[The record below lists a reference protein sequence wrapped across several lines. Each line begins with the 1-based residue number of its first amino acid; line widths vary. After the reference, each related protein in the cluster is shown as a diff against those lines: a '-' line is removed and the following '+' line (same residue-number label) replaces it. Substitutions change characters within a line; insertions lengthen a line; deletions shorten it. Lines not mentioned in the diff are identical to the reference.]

1 MTKIKLDFDQLKRTR
16 MAMMMGL
23 HPGYPEDWPT
33 EIIDRLIEGEQKNG
47 FEWLMT
53 EIKKV
58 LG

>member
-16 MAMMMGL
+16 MAMLMGL
-23 HPGYPEDWPT
+23 DPAFPGEWPI
-33 EIIDRLIEGEQKNG
+33 EIIDGLIEGEQKNG

-58 LG
+58 TG